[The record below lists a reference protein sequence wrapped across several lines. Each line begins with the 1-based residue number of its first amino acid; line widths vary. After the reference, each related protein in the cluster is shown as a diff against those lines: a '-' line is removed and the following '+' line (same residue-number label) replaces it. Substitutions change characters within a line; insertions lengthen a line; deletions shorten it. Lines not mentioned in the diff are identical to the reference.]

1 MTTAKN
7 PNVKDVDDMDR
18 VIGIKIQEL
27 RIAMGM
33 SRHQLAE
40 KIGVTH
46 QQTQKYE
53 KGINRIS
60 AGRLATIAQALGK
73 PVSYFFEDDEDG
85 ETYLPSQHQRMCIE
99 VSRNFLRIKN
109 PTHREAIN
117 ILVRTLAEGSVP
129 GSEELKAALP
139 VTENA

>member
-1 MTTAKN
+1 MSEAMKMSS
-7 PNVKDVDDMDR
+7 KDADHIDKR
-18 VIGIKIQEL
+18 IGTKIQEL

-60 AGRLATIAQALGK
+60 AGRLAAIAETLGK
-73 PVSYFFEDDEDG
+73 PVGYFFEDNPDDP
-85 ETYLPSQHQRMCIE
+85 TVLPSQHQRMCIE
-99 VSRNFLRIKN
+99 VSRNFLKIQN
-109 PTHREAIN
+109 PAYREAVN
-117 ILVRTLAEGSVP
+117 ILVRTLAGEA
-129 GSEELKAALP
+129 E
-139 VTENA
+139 

>member
-1 MTTAKN
+1 MMEKPHFSTN
-7 PNVKDVDDMDR
+7 PGVKDADELDR
-18 VIGIKIQEL
+18 RIGAKIQEI

-60 AGRLATIAQALGK
+60 AGRLASIAEALNK
-73 PVSYFFEDDEDG
+73 PVGYFFDDASD
-85 ETYLPSQHQRMCIE
+85 TDPVLPTKHQRMCIE
-99 VSRNFLRIKN
+99 VSRNFLRIEN
-109 PTHREAIN
+109 PAHREAVN
-117 ILVRTLAEGSVP
+117 ILVRTLAEGSLHA
-129 GSEELKAALP
+129 SS
-139 VTENA
+139 TEYEQ

>member
-1 MTTAKN
+1 MTQNERKA
-7 PNVKDVDDMDR
+7 VKDADHIDKK
-18 VIGIKIQEL
+18 IGMKIQEL

-60 AGRLATIAQALGK
+60 AGRLASIAEALQK
-73 PVSYFFEDDEDG
+73 PVGYFFEDEENND
-85 ETYLPSQHQRMCIE
+85 TVLPSQHQRMCIE
-99 VSRNFLRIKN
+99 VSRNFLKINN
-109 PTHREAIN
+109 PAYREAVNTLI
-117 ILVRTLAEGSVP
+117 RTLA
-129 GSEELKAALP
+129 SEDGNLEDNSSSNSNQAYY
-139 VTENA
+139 

>member
-1 MTTAKN
+1 MLNEERKA
-7 PNVKDVDDMDR
+7 VKDADHIDKK
-18 VIGIKIQEL
+18 IGQKIQEL

-60 AGRLATIAQALGK
+60 AGRLAAIAESLQK
-73 PVSYFFEDDEDG
+73 PVGYFFDDDEDSNLV
-85 ETYLPSQHQRMCIE
+85 LPSQHQRMCIE
-99 VSRNFLRIKN
+99 VSRNFLKIEN
-109 PTHREAIN
+109 PAYREAVNTLI
-117 ILVRTLAEGSVP
+117 RTLASDVED
-129 GSEELKAALP
+129 
-139 VTENA
+139 